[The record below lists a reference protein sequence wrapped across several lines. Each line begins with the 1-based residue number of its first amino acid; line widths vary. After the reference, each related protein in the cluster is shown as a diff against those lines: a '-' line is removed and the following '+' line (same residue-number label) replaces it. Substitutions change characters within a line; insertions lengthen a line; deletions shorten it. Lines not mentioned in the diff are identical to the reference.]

1 VLPLRV
7 VEVQTTLLQWV
18 VGLALVNLV
27 LLSAYL
33 AHRLALVKAHL
44 RVARE
49 SRKQTARVLHSVQ
62 AQLRQAQ
69 DSARQADHNATL
81 RNRPN

>member
-1 VLPLRV
+1 MFPLRV
-7 VEVQTTLLQWV
+7 VEVETTLTQWA
-18 VGLALVNLV
+18 VGLVILNLV

-49 SRKQTARVLHSVQ
+49 SRKRTAQVLHSVQ